1 LARGTADHHVQYER
15 PAGHLAV
22 AARTAAAT
30 EKLPAG
36 PALLLMVALSVLL
49 WAGILGILYIIFR

>member
-1 LARGTADHHVQYER
+1 
-15 PAGHLAV
+15 V